1 MTNYHVFLNGNR
13 ICPKCSA
20 MMTMFHTHKDFV
32 FKCMDCKSRFVIVG
46 EENNDKEM
54 ILENVEVVR

>member
-1 MTNYHVFLNGNR
+1 MMANYHVFLNGNR

-32 FKCMDCKSRFVIVG
+32 FKCMDCKSRYVIVDQKQ
-46 EENNDKEM
+46 NDKEM
-54 ILENVEVVR
+54 IFEEVSK